1 MRTIQQIYRLYNI
14 EELKDKAKE
23 KAYGNWLCNA
33 LEYFS
38 AFENRHTLNKFCELF
53 NIHCINYFYD
63 SCNYNYSFRS
73 DLDGNVENLSGI
85 RLATYLYNNYYSD
98 IFQPKTYYSKGYKKE
113 RRSRIFFH
121 SDCPLTGYYMDCS
134 ILSPLYGFL
143 KAPKTDKNYTF
154 YNLLDDC
161 LRAFFLA
168 CRDDYNYCSS
178 EEYFKEESTRNNW
191 EYLADGTFFKE
202 TV

>member
-85 RLATYLYNNYYSD
+85 RLATYLYN
-98 IFQPKTYYSKGYKKE
+98 
-113 RRSRIFFH
+113 
-121 SDCPLTGYYMDCS
+121 
-134 ILSPLYGFL
+134 LSLIHI
-143 KAPKTDKNYTF
+143 
-154 YNLLDDC
+154 
-161 LRAFFLA
+161 
-168 CRDDYNYCSS
+168 
-178 EEYFKEESTRNNW
+178 
-191 EYLADGTFFKE
+191 
-202 TV
+202 